1 MSERKTFHL
10 VNVSVRA
17 NAMLELE
24 QAPDRYVVTIAE
36 PTRSNDQNA
45 MFHAICSDIAKSGH
59 LFIGKPR
66 KPEVWKVLLISAH
79 AAATDEGSE
88 VVPGLEG
95 EFVNIRESSALMSV
109 RRAASLITYTLAY
122 CDTNSIPLTET
133 RNGGWLDAY
142 SPRVERDAA

>member
-10 VNVSVRA
+10 VNDRVRA

-66 KPEVWKVLLISAH
+66 KPEVWKVLLISGH
-79 AAATDEGSE
+79 AAATAEGSE

-122 CDTNSIPLTET
+122 CDTNGIPLTET
-133 RNGGWLDAY
+133 RKGGWLDEA
-142 SPRVERDAA
+142 RAA